1 MPLFP
6 MRPLLV
12 ALAALLAPALAA
24 QSADDLIAHG
34 KTAYDAG
41 DFAES
46 GRLYAAGIE
55 AGSRSGSDAYNAAC
69 SFALSGNTEEAFRF
83 LHLAID
89 FGFSNVDLVNRDSD
103 LASLHSDARWPEVV
117 AAFGRRAAA
126 IERFWN
132 SPAIPTPYRD
142 NLSPDEK
149 VAGLSRLWSEAK
161 YNFAN
166 FDLVPQLDWDSLYVA
181 TLPQVRET
189 ESTLEYYRVLM
200 ATVAQLHDG
209 HSNVYPP
216 PELAMQ
222 VYARP
227 GLRTRLVEGRVL
239 VVEIRDP
246 ALEAQGLRI
255 GQEVLR
261 IDGVPVHEYAT
272 QHVRPYQSSSTEQD
286 RNVRT
291 YEYALLAGAA
301 SQPIELALRDAEGTT
316 HTLTVPRLTRMQE
329 QALGWSRD
337 PFVLEML
344 PGNIAHVQLNTFES
358 SEAADQFE
366 ARFDEIAQADG
377 LILDVRNNG
386 GGNGGVGF
394 RILCALTEAES
405 IATAGWRTRLYRP
418 AYRAWGQDE
427 STDGSPAEGWGCG
440 DTRHVT
446 RPVAILT
453 SPRTFSAAEDFAV
466 AFDLMDAG
474 PLVGEPTGGSTGQ
487 PLFFRLP
494 GGGSGRVTSKRDAY
508 PDGRDFVGTGVLPD
522 VSVAPSVADV
532 RAGRDAVLEAA
543 RAALTRN

>member
-1 MPLFP
+1 
-6 MRPLLV
+6 MRTLL
-12 ALAALLAPALAA
+12 LLLALIAAPQLAA
-24 QSADDLIAHG
+24 QSANELIAQG

-69 SFALSGNTEEAFRF
+69 AFALSDNTENAFH
-83 LHLAID
+83 HLQLAAE
-89 FGFSNVDLVNRDSD
+89 FGFSNVDLLKRDSD
-103 LASLHSDARWPEVV
+103 LESLRDDARWTDMVSHYEQ
-117 AAFGRRAAA
+117 RAAA
-126 IERFWN
+126 VERFWN
-132 SPAIPTPYRD
+132 SPAIPTPFQE
-142 NLSPDEK
+142 NLSNDEK

-200 ATVAQLHDG
+200 ATVAQLEDG

-227 GLRTRLVEGRVL
+227 GLRTRLVEDRVL

-246 ALEAQGLRI
+246 ALADQGIEI
-255 GQEVLR
+255 GHEVTH
-261 IDGVPVHEYAT
+261 IDGMPAHEYASSF
-272 QHVRPYQSSSTEQD
+272 VRPYQSSSTEQD
-286 RNVRT
+286 RDVRT
-291 YEYALLAGAA
+291 YEYALLGGDAA
-301 SQPIELALRDAEGTT
+301 QPIELALHNADGSTLE
-316 HTLTVPRLTRMQE
+316 LTVPRLTRAQT
-329 QALGWSRD
+329 QALAWSRD

-344 PGNIAHVQLNTFES
+344 PGNIAHIQLNTFGS
-358 SEAADQFE
+358 PDAADQFE
-366 ARFDEIAQADG
+366 ARFGEIAQADG

-394 RILCALTEAES
+394 RILCALTDAES
-405 IATAGWRTRLYRP
+405 IPTAGWRTRLYRP
-418 AYRAWGQDE
+418 AYRAWGQGE
-427 STDGSPAEGWGCG
+427 STDGDPTGGWGCN
-440 DTRHVT
+440 DNRHFT
-446 RPVAILT
+446 GPVAILT

-466 AFDLMDAG
+466 AFDLMEAG
-474 PLVGEPTGGSTGQ
+474 PIVGEPTGGSTGQ

-494 GGGSGRVTSKRDAY
+494 GGGSARVTSKRDAY

-522 VSVAPSVADV
+522 IVVTPSVADV
-532 RAGRDAVLEAA
+532 RADED
-543 RAALTRN
+543 AALTAAADAVRGN